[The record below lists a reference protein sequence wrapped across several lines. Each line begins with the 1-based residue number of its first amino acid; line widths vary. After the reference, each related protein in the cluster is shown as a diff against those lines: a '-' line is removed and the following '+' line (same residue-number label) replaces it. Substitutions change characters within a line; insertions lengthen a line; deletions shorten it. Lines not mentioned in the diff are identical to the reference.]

1 MGVTIT
7 EEFKTEF
14 EQVGPDGVRK
24 RINAAL
30 YSNEKQKAAYEWL
43 DERERGPD
51 RSIARSATDAAWV
64 AAQAAQTANTKATI
78 ALVIAS
84 ISALAAIAAIIVPHF
99 WGANVDANSQA
110 ARKQEPPRQYRLGP
124 Q

>member
-7 EEFKTEF
+7 EEFRTEF

-24 RINAAL
+24 RINSAL
-30 YSNEKQKAAYEWL
+30 YSNEKQKAAHEWL
-43 DERERGPD
+43 DERERGTG
-51 RSIARSATDAAWV
+51 RTFARSASEAAW
-64 AAQAAQTANTKATI
+64 AATRAAQTANTKATI

-84 ISALAAIAAIIVPHF
+84 ISVVAAIAAIIVPHF

>member
-7 EEFKTEF
+7 EEFRTEF

-51 RSIARSATDAAWV
+51 RSIARSASEAAA

-84 ISALAAIAAIIVPHF
+84 ISAVAAIAAIIVPHF
-99 WGANVDANSQA
+99 WGANVDANSPP

>member
-51 RSIARSATDAAWV
+51 RSIARSTNEAAA

-84 ISALAAIAAIIVPHF
+84 ISAVAAIAAIIVPHF
-99 WGANVDANSQA
+99 WGANVDANSPA

>member
-7 EEFKTEF
+7 EEFRTEF

-51 RSIARSATDAAWV
+51 RSIARSASEAAA

-84 ISALAAIAAIIVPHF
+84 ISAVAAIAAIIVPHF
-99 WGANVDANSQA
+99 WGANVDANSPA

>member
-7 EEFKTEF
+7 EEFRTEF

-51 RSIARSATDAAWV
+51 RSIARSASEA

-84 ISALAAIAAIIVPHF
+84 ISAVAAIAAIIVPHF

>member
-7 EEFKTEF
+7 EAFRTEF

-51 RSIARSATDAAWV
+51 RSIARSASEAAA

-84 ISALAAIAAIIVPHF
+84 ISAVAAIAAIIVPHF
-99 WGANVDANSQA
+99 WGANVDANSPA

>member
-51 RSIARSATDAAWV
+51 RSIARSSIRGSRCTSCGC
-64 AAQAAQTANTKATI
+64 
-78 ALVIAS
+78 AS
-84 ISALAAIAAIIVPHF
+84 GPDRKYQGDYRVGNRQHLGSSS
-99 WGANVDANSQA
+99 NSGHHRA
-110 ARKQEPPRQYRLGP
+110 SLLGSKCRR
-124 Q
+124 

>member
-51 RSIARSATDAAWV
+51 RSIARSTSEAAA

-84 ISALAAIAAIIVPHF
+84 ISAVAAIAAIIVPHF
-99 WGANVDANSQA
+99 WGANVDANSPA

>member
-7 EEFKTEF
+7 EKFRTEF
-14 EQVGPDGVRK
+14 EQLGPDGVRQ
-24 RINAAL
+24 RIVAAL
-30 YSNEKQKAAYEWL
+30 YSDEKQKAAYEWL

-51 RSIARSATDAAWV
+51 KSIARSASESAWAA
-64 AAQAAQTANTKATI
+64 ARAAQTANTKATI

-84 ISALAAIAAIIVPHF
+84 ISAVAAMAAIIVPHF
-99 WGANVDANSQA
+99 WGINVNADSQ

>member
-7 EEFKTEF
+7 EEFRTEF

-51 RSIARSATDAAWV
+51 RSIARSATEAAWV
-64 AAQAAQTANTKATI
+64 
-78 ALVIAS
+78 L
-84 ISALAAIAAIIVPHF
+84 
-99 WGANVDANSQA
+99 
-110 ARKQEPPRQYRLGP
+110 RKRPRPQIPRRLSRW
-124 Q
+124 

>member
-43 DERERGPD
+43 DERERE
-51 RSIARSATDAAWV
+51 AAA

-84 ISALAAIAAIIVPHF
+84 ISAVAAIAAIIVPHF
-99 WGANVDANSQA
+99 WGANVDANSPA

>member
-1 MGVTIT
+1 MGVTIP

-51 RSIARSATDAAWV
+51 RSIARSATDAAG
-64 AAQAAQTANTKATI
+64 ASQAAQTANTKATI

-99 WGANVDANSQA
+99 WGANVDANSPA

>member
-51 RSIARSATDAAWV
+51 RSIARSASEAAA

-84 ISALAAIAAIIVPHF
+84 ISAVAAIAAIIVPHF
-99 WGANVDANSQA
+99 WGANVDANSPA

>member
-51 RSIARSATDAAWV
+51 RSIARSTSEAPC
-64 AAQAAQTANTKATI
+64 
-78 ALVIAS
+78 
-84 ISALAAIAAIIVPHF
+84 ISALADHDRKYQGDYRVGSPVSRTRSNSQAIRAHF
-99 WGANVDANSQA
+99 WGEMSTLILQQP
-110 ARKQEPPRQYRLGP
+110 RKQEPPRQYRLGP

>member
-43 DERERGPD
+43 DEREHGPD
-51 RSIARSATDAAWV
+51 RSIARSASAAAA

-84 ISALAAIAAIIVPHF
+84 ISAVAAIAAIIAPHF
-99 WGANVDANSQA
+99 WGANVDANSPA